1 MARDDTALYLVLA
14 PEFGGTRFG
23 HFDQLEVR
31 LGSDAQRCHIT
42 LPESLG
48 VAKEHCKV
56 IRNQDNSL
64 LVAPSERTAGVFVWK
79 GDARRPVQIQ
89 TPTAVRS
96 GDSFALVSPDGPKF
110 FLEIGPLPASVLQAR
125 RSPARGRANLTAA
138 KFAQEV
144 RRFIVARLYT
154 FSLVSLAGRAW
165 HMVQSGM
172 IWQPRF
178 IISAMVIM
186 SGWMMAAPAGCTAWW
201 YSKKTVEVEEKANT
215 CEQDLA
221 YVKQLGKTG
230 IENYTFDQLADQV
243 TAGNIGAALAKN
255 DELIGAVKR
264 RAQALIGDVEPYS
277 WIFDDTRDTVE
288 DFVAFR
294 TLVQKSESIDP
305 YTKELLPFLAATRAR
320 TLGEW
325 EKVLDSDEALTC
337 GRGPIRLT
345 YRQAKRLGMADVALD
360 AYVGNDVDAVA
371 NNEEDRWARLKQT
384 AAGNLE
390 PEPPVL
396 LPSNIA
402 NLNQQASE
410 GCIVADGDDERAN
423 NGKLLKML
431 VAQIGRDV
439 DGLPS
444 AETGKAGVARI
455 AKLYAADRP
464 EVSFADAKA
473 AQLSLLKPLNV
484 ALEGTPKKEWIIDRT
499 AEVVARAMVLRCEAV
514 LNKDAAKMEAI
525 FGKLPNALPCLVLYY
540 KLTKS

>member
-1 MARDDTALYLVLA
+1 MARDDSALYLVLA

-23 HFDQLEVR
+23 HFEQMEVR
-31 LGSDAQRCHIT
+31 LGSDPQRCHIT
-42 LPESLG
+42 LPEALG

-56 IRNQDNSL
+56 LRNPDNSL

-79 GDARRPVQIQ
+79 GDARRPTQIQ

-96 GDSFALVSPDGPKF
+96 GDAFALVSPDGPKF

-125 RSPARGRANLTAA
+125 RSPSSGRKNLTAA
-138 KFAQEV
+138 KFAQEI
-144 RRFIVARLYT
+144 RRRISATLYT
-154 FSLVSLAGRAW
+154 FSPVAMAARAW
-165 HMVQSGM
+165 YMIQSGM

-178 IISAMVIM
+178 IIGGLVLL
-186 SGWMMAAPAGCTAWW
+186 SGWMMAAPAGCAAWW
-201 YSKKTVEVEEKANT
+201 YSDKTAAVEEKANT

-255 DELIGAVKR
+255 DDLITAVKR
-264 RAQALIGDVEPYS
+264 KAQTLIGDVEPYA
-277 WIFDDTRDTVE
+277 WIFDDTRDTVD

-294 TLVQKSESIDP
+294 TLVQKNDAIDP
-305 YTKELLPFLAATRAR
+305 YTKELLPFLAATRNR
-320 TLGEW
+320 TLGDW
-325 EKVLDSDEALTC
+325 EKGLDSDEALVC
-337 GRGPIRLT
+337 GRGPARLT
-345 YRQAKRLGMADVALD
+345 YRQAKRLGMVDVQLD
-360 AYVGNDVDAVA
+360 AYVGNDVEAVA
-371 NNEEDRWARLKQT
+371 NNEEDRWARLKKT
-384 AAGNLE
+384 ALANLE
-390 PEPPVL
+390 PEPAVL
-396 LPSNIA
+396 MPSTIA

-410 GCIVADGDDERAN
+410 GCIVADGDDDRAN
-423 NGKLLKML
+423 NGKLSKML
-431 VAQIGRDV
+431 TAQIGREV
-439 DGLPS
+439 DGLP
-444 AETGKAGVARI
+444 EPENGKAAVARI
-455 AKLYAADRP
+455 AKLFAADRP
-464 EVSFADAKA
+464 EVSFVDKKTAP
-473 AQLSLLKPLNV
+473 LSLLKPLNV